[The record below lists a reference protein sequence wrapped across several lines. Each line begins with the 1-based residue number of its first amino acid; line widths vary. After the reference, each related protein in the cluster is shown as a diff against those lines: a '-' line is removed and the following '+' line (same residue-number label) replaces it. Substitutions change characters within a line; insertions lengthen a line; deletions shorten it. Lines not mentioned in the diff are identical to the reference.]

1 MSESLSEFVD
11 RLHELMQAVMR
22 GMLSS
27 ERNALTRG
35 VISVPQFWALTH
47 VHDHPGCSMHALAR
61 ALDLRL
67 SSATGLADRLVR
79 MDLVRRERATRD
91 RRVVQVNLTAA
102 GRRLLRQI
110 HQQKRE
116 CASRIFAPLTEAERR
131 DYIRILRKV
140 VDAQAAERG
149 RVS

>member
-1 MSESLSEFVD
+1 MPDSLSEFVD
-11 RLHELMQAVMR
+11 RLHDLMQAVMR
-22 GMLSS
+22 GMLQS

-47 VHDHPGCSMHALAR
+47 IHDHPGCSMHQLAS

-79 MDLVRRERATRD
+79 MNLVQRERAARD
-91 RRVVQVNLTAA
+91 RRVVQVTLTTE

-110 HQQKRE
+110 HQQKRT
-116 CASRIFAPLTEAERR
+116 CARRIFSPLTPDERR
-131 DYIRILRKV
+131 EYLRILRKV
-140 VDAQAAERG
+140 VDTQAAER
-149 RVS
+149 RRTP